1 MMGKDNNSKNAI
13 SRQKNVKNYRQGN
26 GVNDDGVADDERDNG
41 DGYDNGNAQSGDL
54 GYKLNNQISSEE
66 MQQRVDIFNIIKLVL
81 TLCAL
86 IFSVLL
92 LYILFS
98 GNTSAVQKACGGMW
112 ELLLVRVIF
121 SMVIGFIFG
130 MDSWFKCH
138 LLTFLRE
145 GWGAI
150 FFLVYFMVFAISQV
164 IIIPQAMIGNS
175 TCVDTLSNNSP
186 TGTPLLG
193 VLGWIN
199 LAIDWCF
206 AILMGISIVISKC
219 STDSDYNGNRVN
231 DRYYYDSSP

>member
-1 MMGKDNNSKNAI
+1 MKGSRDNSSNAVAFNQTNLKNGA
-13 SRQKNVKNYRQGN
+13 YRQAPNDGSIAVDYNGGN
-26 GVNDDGVADDERDNG
+26 D
-41 DGYDNGNAQSGDL
+41 DGYDNGNTQPGEYRSNED
-54 GYKLNNQISSEE
+54 
-66 MQQRVDIFNIIKLVL
+66 MRQRVDIFNIIKLVL

-86 IFSVLL
+86 IFSALL

-98 GNTSAVQKACGGMW
+98 GNISAVQKACGGMW

-121 SMVIGFIFG
+121 SMVIGFVFG
-130 MDSWFKCH
+130 LDSWFKCH
-138 LLTFLRE
+138 LFTFLRE

-150 FFLVYFMVFAISQV
+150 FFFVYFMVFAVSQV

-175 TCVDTLSNNSP
+175 TCVDTLSSNSP

-199 LAIDWCF
+199 LAIDLCF

-219 STDSDYNGNRVN
+219 STGSIYSGNIMNDGYN
-231 DRYYYDSSP
+231 YDNNT